1 MILKSFESNKID
13 FHKNK
18 IILLYGKNEGHKNEI
33 ISAITKKNKNISNY
47 DEKEILDNTTQF
59 LESLFNQ
66 SLFDNEKLII
76 IKRATDKILKIIE
89 EISEKKIDKI
99 IILINS
105 DMLEKRS
112 RLRNFFEKSKENLC
126 IAFYPD
132 NNQTL
137 SKITSDYL
145 SSKKIQMSQININ
158 LIVSK
163 CNGDREKLFNELNKI
178 ENYLLNGKKLDSHNI
193 SKLINLSEDHSVS
206 ELIDNCLAKNKK
218 KTITILNENNFVT
231 EDCILIT
238 RTFLIKLKK
247 ILILSGEFKNNNNI
261 DLTISN
267 ARPPIFWKDK
277 EIVKQ
282 QIFNWEPE
290 KIKKLIYKINKI
302 ELLIKKNMQNSVNLV
317 RDFILEQLNSK
328 TNN

>member
-1 MILKSFESNKID
+1 MILKSFELNKID
-13 FHKNK
+13 LKKNK
-18 IILLYGKNEGHKNEI
+18 MILLYGKNEGHKNEI
-33 ISAITKKNKNISNY
+33 ISKITKKNKNISNY

-66 SLFDNEKLII
+66 SLFDNEKCII
-76 IKRATDKILKIIE
+76 IKRGTDKILKIIE
-89 EISEKKIDKI
+89 EINEKKIDQI

-112 RLRNFFEKSKENLC
+112 KLRNFFEKSKENLC
-126 IAFYPD
+126 VPFYPD

-163 CNGDREKLFNELNKI
+163 CTGDREKLFNELNKI
-178 ENYLLNGKKLDSHNI
+178 ESYSLNGKKLDSHNI

-218 KTITILNENNFVT
+218 RTITILNENNFVT

-261 DLTISN
+261 DLTISS

-302 ELLIKKNMQNSVNLV
+302 ELLIKKNMQNSVNLIK
-317 RDFILEQLNSK
+317 DFILEQLNSK

>member
-1 MILKSFESNKID
+1 MILKSFELNKINLQ
-13 FHKNK
+13 KNK
-18 IILLYGKNEGHKNEI
+18 IILLYGKNEGHKNEA
-33 ISAITKKNKNISNY
+33 ISAITKKKENISNY

-66 SLFDNEKLII
+66 SLFDNEKCII
-76 IKRATDKILKIIE
+76 IKRGTDKILKIIE
-89 EISEKKIDKI
+89 EISEKKIDQI
-99 IILINS
+99 TILINS
-105 DMLEKRS
+105 DSLEKKS
-112 RLRNFFEKSKENLC
+112 KLRIFFEKSKGNLC
-126 IAFYPD
+126 IPFYPD

-137 SKITSDYL
+137 SKITSNYL

-178 ENYLLNGKKLDSHNI
+178 ENYSFNGKKLDSHNI

-206 ELIDNCLAKNKK
+206 ELIDNCLVKNKK
-218 KTITILNENNFVT
+218 KTITILNENNFVA

-261 DLTISN
+261 DLTISS
-267 ARPPIFWKDK
+267 AKPPIFWKDK

-302 ELLIKKNMQNSVNLV
+302 ELLIKKNMQNSVNLI